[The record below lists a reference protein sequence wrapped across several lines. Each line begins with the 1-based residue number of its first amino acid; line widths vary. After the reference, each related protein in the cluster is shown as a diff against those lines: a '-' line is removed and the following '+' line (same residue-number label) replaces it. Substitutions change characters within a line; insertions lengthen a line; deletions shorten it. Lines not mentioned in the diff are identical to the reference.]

1 MGLGDMGRKDTG
13 TGDLGDQ
20 RREMWGLGTWD
31 ARPRGLGDVINKQY
45 LIFTTNV

>member
-1 MGLGDMGRKDTG
+1 MGLRDMGRKDAG
-13 TGDLGDQ
+13 TRGLGHQ

-31 ARPRGLGDVINKQY
+31 ARPRGLRNVINKQY